1 MRIGFF
7 FWKIVLEYLVDL
19 VYTNHIQIIPMIFV
33 QYEAKQI
40 NMTGTGR
47 GKAAS

>member
-7 FWKIVLEYLVDL
+7 FWKIVLAYLVDL

-40 NMTGTGR
+40 KMAGTGR
-47 GKAAS
+47 EKEAS